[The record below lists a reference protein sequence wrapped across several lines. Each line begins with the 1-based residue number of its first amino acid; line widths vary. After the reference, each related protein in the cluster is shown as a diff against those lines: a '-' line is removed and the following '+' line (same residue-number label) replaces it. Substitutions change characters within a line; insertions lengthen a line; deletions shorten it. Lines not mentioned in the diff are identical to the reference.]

1 MTVEEKDG
9 EKEKQTM
16 ENLGAKQSK
25 KKKNPEQRRYH
36 SPTPDM
42 KTWNRDR

>member
-1 MTVEEKDG
+1 MVTMTVEEKDG

-25 KKKNPEQRRYH
+25 TKKKIR
-36 SPTPDM
+36 
-42 KTWNRDR
+42 NRDGIILQHLI